1 MKNVI
6 KMIDTAILEIAISRS
21 AILNPKRFNPI
32 IEDWL
37 LEQFGYRSFKNN
49 PTAED
54 KQKWGY
60 CPRLTL
66 YKRGAILVLKL
77 EFSVTK
83 MFNRADD
90 NVNEIGDDDFGGVV
104 SRLRDVVEGMG
115 VSLTIEQ
122 IEQADPQVY
131 HPAKNIILSDCYSP
145 TFVIGELKKVD
156 ISRKFDID
164 CKQYRNGGE
173 VLQLYSNLHSLCLYD
188 KQRDDKKPVKRAVEK
203 DRPAFIQRSL
213 FEEQSLRKVEI
224 LRMEARLRKKK
235 MLEIFE
241 KVGYMNP
248 KPTFKDI
255 FSRDLSRKILQYY
268 WRYFFEDDAFL
279 FDARNNPTK
288 ILNMVC
294 AKYEGKKIGLDKTLA
309 IACLVICAKD
319 EDGMTGVRNIIEFYK
334 PKNNWS
340 KTKKWLHDFKADY
353 DKANLY
359 GFIKDIETQLDEF
372 KPFRIEKPD

>member
-1 MKNVI
+1 
-6 KMIDTAILEIAISRS
+6 MIDTVILEIPILSS

-66 YKRGAILVLKL
+66 FKRGAILVLKL

-83 MFNRADD
+83 MFNRTDD
-90 NVNEIGDDDFGGVV
+90 NVNEIGEDDDTAGIV

-115 VSLTIEQ
+115 VALTIEQ
-122 IEQADPQVY
+122 IEQADPQGY
-131 HPAKNIILSDCYSP
+131 QPAKNIILSDCYDP

-173 VLQLYSNLHSLCLYD
+173 VLQFYSKLHSLCFYD
-188 KQRDDKKPVKRAVEK
+188 KQRDEKKSVKRAMDK
-203 DRPAFIQRSL
+203 DRPTSIQNSL
-213 FEEQSLRKVEI
+213 FEIPRLRKIEL
-224 LRMEARLRKKK
+224 LRMEARLGKKK

-241 KVGYMNP
+241 KVGYVNP

-255 FSRDLSRKILQYY
+255 LSRDLSRKILLYY
-268 WRYFFEDDAFL
+268 WKYFFEDNLFL

-288 ILNMVC
+288 ILNMVS

-319 EDGMTGVRNIIEFYK
+319 DDGMTGVRNIIEFYK

-340 KTKKWLHDFKADY
+340 KTKKWLDDFKVDF

-372 KPFRIEKPD
+372 KPFRIEKID